1 MNRIAWIWGVFI
13 FVLVLILAYEQRN
26 ELVHALPYLQK
37 ANYSLLLLSSLLEV
51 LYYVLQALATQWLYT
66 TYNKKP
72 RLVILTLALLQ
83 AAMLNEVFP
92 TSGASGTV
100 GFIYWAKRLG
110 YGLQDTIKVNIW
122 LSLLSY
128 VALVPMIALS
138 ITAMFSLPLNA
149 QHMIGG
155 ALEVFAIVSIVLVFI
170 FAFSFWQ
177 RKRKQRRTIIV
188 MHSDNHFWGKWLS
201 RLWKKIDT
209 IQHTVHTWF
218 NEEIGH
224 ESQRLRKQLRKFIL
238 TTMLLASIYLVRMA
252 MLEISFLALH
262 TQIPLST
269 IAYAYALT
277 LLFSLVSFSPT
288 TLGVVEVA
296 LVTCLGWFNTTP
308 SMSIAAMILYRL
320 VSYWLPIPL
329 GILSQWWLRRLPVQD
344 SEIG

>member
-1 MNRIAWIWGVFI
+1 MNRIAWMWGVLL
-13 FVLVLILAYEQRN
+13 FVFVLILAYEQRN

-51 LYYVLQALATQWLYT
+51 LYYVLQALATQWLYM

-72 RLVILTLALLQ
+72 RLAVLTLALLQ
-83 AAMLNEVFP
+83 AAMLNEILP
-92 TSGASGTV
+92 SSGASGTL

-122 LSLLSY
+122 LSVLSY
-128 VALVPMIALS
+128 IAIVPMIALS
-138 ITAMFSLPLNA
+138 IAAMFSLPPNA
-149 QHMIGG
+149 QHLIGG
-155 ALEVFAIVSIVLVFI
+155 ALEVFAIVTLVLLFIVVF
-170 FAFSFWQ
+170 SLWQ
-177 RKRKQRRTIIV
+177 RKRTQNREMAPR
-188 MHSDNHFWGKWLS
+188 NNYNRLFGKWLAM
-201 RLWKKIDT
+201 LWQRIDT
-209 IQHTVHTWF
+209 LQHTVRTWF

-224 ESQRLRKQLRKFIL
+224 ESQRFRRQRPKFLLAI
-238 TTMLLASIYLVRMA
+238 TMLAMIYLVRMA

-277 LLFSLVSFSPT
+277 LLFSLMSFSPT

-296 LVTCLGWFNTTP
+296 LVTCLGWFGTTP
-308 SMSIAAMILYRL
+308 AVSIAAMILYRL

-329 GILSQWWLRRLPVQD
+329 GLLSHWWLRQLPVQD